1 MKRSKRI
8 RGLKQLLQDVV
19 EHGSIA
25 VERVQLERAKLPFGL
40 LERVPPIA
48 APARGVHILHDAA
61 VSTTH
66 GMIRLVNRVV
76 GDTIDAVID
85 EVERAERAEGSE
97 PTSGPGGS
105 RGS

>member
-1 MKRSKRI
+1 MNRTKRL
-8 RGLKQLLQDVV
+8 RGLKQLLQDAV
-19 EHGSIA
+19 EHGSLA

-40 LERVPPIA
+40 LERVPAIA

-76 GDTIDAVID
+76 GDTLDAVID
-85 EVERAERAEGSE
+85 EVERAEPTEATEPKRDPEGA
-97 PTSGPGGS
+97 
-105 RGS
+105 